1 MGDEQ
6 DLWHVIA
13 LRASSA
19 PDPAPDRWLSNVFP
33 STNEKSSLS
42 SSLVLILIVSHKQD
56 KVANTNRAVTQIVT
70 NHFERFPSKQ
80 RILMWKLMVENIDWS
95 DWKAELPTQLNHST
109 DGLLVFCIHD
119 NEASSDAGRDKMCD

>member
-70 NHFERFPSKQ
+70 NNFERFPSKQ
-80 RILMWKLMVENIDWS
+80 RILM
-95 DWKAELPTQLNHST
+95 
-109 DGLLVFCIHD
+109 
-119 NEASSDAGRDKMCD
+119 

>member
-42 SSLVLILIVSHKQD
+42 SSLVLILIVLK
-56 KVANTNRAVTQIVT
+56 
-70 NHFERFPSKQ
+70 
-80 RILMWKLMVENIDWS
+80 ENS
-95 DWKAELPTQLNHST
+95 VLYCVHSNLNAWP
-109 DGLLVFCIHD
+109 FIHD
-119 NEASSDAGRDKMCD
+119 TKGDPSSNFVIVQ